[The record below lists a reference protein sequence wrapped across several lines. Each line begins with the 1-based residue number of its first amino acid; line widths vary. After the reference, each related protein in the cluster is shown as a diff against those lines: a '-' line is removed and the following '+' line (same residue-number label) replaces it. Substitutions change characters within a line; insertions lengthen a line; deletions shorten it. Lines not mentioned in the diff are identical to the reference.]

1 MNAIQEMLKAHPHP
15 AVMGRGVDMG
25 LLSQTASELFDCA
38 QACTACA
45 DACVG
50 EDQVQNLK
58 RCIRMCMDCADI
70 CEATGRL
77 VSRETESDMRMM
89 RSQLQACATACG
101 ICAEECERHAS
112 RHEHCRICGE
122 SCRRCE
128 QACNK
133 LAGAITM

>member
-50 EDQVQNLK
+50 EI
-58 RCIRMCMDCADI
+58 RCRNSSDVFGCAWI
-70 CEATGRL
+70 ARTSAR
-77 VSRETESDMRMM
+77 R
-89 RSQLQACATACG
+89 QAGSFRARPNRT
-101 ICAEECERHAS
+101 
-112 RHEHCRICGE
+112 
-122 SCRRCE
+122 
-128 QACNK
+128 
-133 LAGAITM
+133 